1 MLKLIRNFNR
11 NIHENIRENRRVFL
25 LYTVLRVLV
34 IVALVRA
41 IMNGNYNGA
50 FICLLSLG
58 LFLVPSLLEQ
68 GFKIHIPPLLEGTIY
83 LFIFSAEILGELNH
97 FYAAIPQWDTILH
110 TLNGFLAAAVGF
122 SMIDLLNRNSRHFQL
137 SPFYLVMVAFCFS
150 MTIGVI
156 WEFFEWSADQ
166 FLLMDMQ
173 KDSLVSSINSI
184 YFDPNHSQKVIHIP
198 DITETIIH
206 TADGT
211 TYTVPGISTLGLTT
225 PWAISSSISSAPP
238 PSASSAT
245 SVCAT
250 PVATKKRPSFLIS
263 CQAANRT
270 PPSMTTTPSQ
280 KTTASPM
287 ASTKTASQNKITGH
301 SALMRA
307 EWPAF
312 FACILVDSHNYCD
325 AQLVP
330 MR

>member
-137 SPFYLVMVAFCFS
+137 SPFYLVMVA
-150 MTIGVI
+150 
-156 WEFFEWSADQ
+156 
-166 FLLMDMQ
+166 
-173 KDSLVSSINSI
+173 
-184 YFDPNHSQKVIHIP
+184 
-198 DITETIIH
+198 
-206 TADGT
+206 
-211 TYTVPGISTLGLTT
+211 
-225 PWAISSSISSAPP
+225 
-238 PSASSAT
+238 
-245 SVCAT
+245 
-250 PVATKKRPSFLIS
+250 TKKRPSFSIS

>member
-156 WEFFEWSADQ
+156 WEFFEWSADH

-173 KDSLVSSINSI
+173 KDSLISSINSV

-206 TADGT
+206 TADGA
-211 TYTVPGISTLGLTT
+211 TYTVPGYLDIGLNDTMGDLFVNFIGAATFSILGYIGMRH
-225 PWAISSSISSAPP
+225 AGRHKKSS
-238 PSASSAT
+238 
-245 SVCAT
+245 
-250 PVATKKRPSFLIS
+250 
-263 CQAANRT
+263 
-270 PPSMTTTPSQ
+270 
-280 KTTASPM
+280 
-287 ASTKTASQNKITGH
+287 
-301 SALMRA
+301 
-307 EWPAF
+307 
-312 FACILVDSHNYCD
+312 LVFD
-325 AQLVP
+325 LVP
-330 MR
+330 SREQDTALDDNYAFAEDDGFTDGIDENGQPK

>member
-156 WEFFEWSADQ
+156 WEFFEWSADH

-173 KDSLVSSINSI
+173 KDSLISSINSV

-206 TADGT
+206 TADGA
-211 TYTVPGISTLGLTT
+211 TYTVPGYLDIGLNDTIGDLFVNFIGAATFSILGYIGMRH
-225 PWAISSSISSAPP
+225 AGRH
-238 PSASSAT
+238 
-245 SVCAT
+245 
-250 PVATKKRPSFLIS
+250 KKRPSFLIS

-270 PPSMTTTPSQ
+270 PLSTTTTPSQ
-280 KTTASPM
+280 KTTASPT

-301 SALMRA
+301 SALIQA

-312 FACILVDSHNYCD
+312 FACILIDSHNYCNV
-325 AQLVP
+325 QLVP
-330 MR
+330 VG

>member
-156 WEFFEWSADQ
+156 WEFFEWSADH
-166 FLLMDMQ
+166 FLLMDM
-173 KDSLVSSINSI
+173 
-184 YFDPNHSQKVIHIP
+184 
-198 DITETIIH
+198 
-206 TADGT
+206 
-211 TYTVPGISTLGLTT
+211 
-225 PWAISSSISSAPP
+225 
-238 PSASSAT
+238 
-245 SVCAT
+245 
-250 PVATKKRPSFLIS
+250 
-263 CQAANRT
+263 
-270 PPSMTTTPSQ
+270 
-280 KTTASPM
+280 
-287 ASTKTASQNKITGH
+287 
-301 SALMRA
+301 
-307 EWPAF
+307 
-312 FACILVDSHNYCD
+312 
-325 AQLVP
+325 
-330 MR
+330 

>member
-156 WEFFEWSADQ
+156 WEFFEWSADH

-173 KDSLVSSINSI
+173 KDSLISSINSV
-184 YFDPNHSQKVIHIP
+184 YFDPNHSQKVILIP

-206 TADGT
+206 TADGA
-211 TYTVPGISTLGLTT
+211 TYTVPGYLDIGLNDTMGDLFVNFM
-225 PWAISSSISSAPP
+225 ALP

-250 PVATKKRPSFLIS
+250 PVATKKRPSFSIS

-270 PPSMTTTPSQ
+270 PLSTTTTPSQ

-312 FACILVDSHNYCD
+312 FACILIDSHNYCN

-330 MR
+330 VG

>member
-137 SPFYLVMVAFCFS
+137 SPFSTVAILSRHGRLLLLDDHRRHLGIFRMERRPFS
-150 MTIGVI
+150 AHGHA
-156 WEFFEWSADQ
+156 EGFSDQ
-166 FLLMDMQ
+166 QYQFRLL
-173 KDSLVSSINSI
+173 
-184 YFDPNHSQKVIHIP
+184 
-198 DITETIIH
+198 
-206 TADGT
+206 
-211 TYTVPGISTLGLTT
+211 
-225 PWAISSSISSAPP
+225 
-238 PSASSAT
+238 
-245 SVCAT
+245 
-250 PVATKKRPSFLIS
+250 
-263 CQAANRT
+263 
-270 PPSMTTTPSQ
+270 
-280 KTTASPM
+280 
-287 ASTKTASQNKITGH
+287 
-301 SALMRA
+301 
-307 EWPAF
+307 
-312 FACILVDSHNYCD
+312 
-325 AQLVP
+325 
-330 MR
+330 

>member
-122 SMIDLLNRNSRHFQL
+122 SMIDLLNRNSRYFQL
-137 SPFYLVMVAFCFS
+137 SPWV
-150 MTIGVI
+150 
-156 WEFFEWSADQ
+156 
-166 FLLMDMQ
+166 
-173 KDSLVSSINSI
+173 
-184 YFDPNHSQKVIHIP
+184 
-198 DITETIIH
+198 
-206 TADGT
+206 
-211 TYTVPGISTLGLTT
+211 
-225 PWAISSSISSAPP
+225 ISSSISSAPP

-250 PVATKKRPSFLIS
+250 PIATKKRPSFLIS

-287 ASTKTASQNKITGH
+287 ALTKTASQNKITGH

>member
-156 WEFFEWSADQ
+156 WEFFEWSADH

-173 KDSLVSSINSI
+173 KDSLISSINSV
-184 YFDPNHSQKVIHIP
+184 YFDR
-198 DITETIIH
+198 T
-206 TADGT
+206 TARKSST
-211 TYTVPGISTLGLTT
+211 FQTSPKPSSTPPTAPPTPCPAISTLGLTT
-225 PWAISSSISSAPP
+225 PWAISSSISSALP

-250 PVATKKRPSFLIS
+250 PVATKKRPSFSIS

-270 PPSMTTTPSQ
+270 PPSTTTTPSQ

-301 SALMRA
+301 SAK
-307 EWPAF
+307 
-312 FACILVDSHNYCD
+312 
-325 AQLVP
+325 
-330 MR
+330 

>member
-122 SMIDLLNRNSRHFQL
+122 SM
-137 SPFYLVMVAFCFS
+137 
-150 MTIGVI
+150 TIGVI
-156 WEFFEWSADQ
+156 WEFFEWSADH

-173 KDSLVSSINSI
+173 KDSLISSINSV

-211 TYTVPGISTLGLTT
+211 TYTVPGYLDIGLNDTMGDLFVNFIGAATFSILGYIGMRH
-225 PWAISSSISSAPP
+225 ADRHKK
-238 PSASSAT
+238 AS
-245 SVCAT
+245 
-250 PVATKKRPSFLIS
+250 
-263 CQAANRT
+263 
-270 PPSMTTTPSQ
+270 
-280 KTTASPM
+280 
-287 ASTKTASQNKITGH
+287 
-301 SALMRA
+301 
-307 EWPAF
+307 
-312 FACILVDSHNYCD
+312 LVFD
-325 AQLVP
+325 LVP
-330 MR
+330 SREQDTALDDNYAFAEDDGFTDGIDENGQPK

>member
-122 SMIDLLNRNSRHFQL
+122 SMIDLLNRNSRHFHL

-156 WEFFEWSADQ
+156 WEFFEWSADH

-173 KDSLVSSINSI
+173 KDSLISSINSV

-206 TADGT
+206 TADGAHLHRARL
-211 TYTVPGISTLGLTT
+211 SRH
-225 PWAISSSISSAPP
+225 WA
-238 PSASSAT
+238 
-245 SVCAT
+245 
-250 PVATKKRPSFLIS
+250 
-263 CQAANRT
+263 
-270 PPSMTTTPSQ
+270 
-280 KTTASPM
+280 
-287 ASTKTASQNKITGH
+287 
-301 SALMRA
+301 
-307 EWPAF
+307 
-312 FACILVDSHNYCD
+312 
-325 AQLVP
+325 
-330 MR
+330 